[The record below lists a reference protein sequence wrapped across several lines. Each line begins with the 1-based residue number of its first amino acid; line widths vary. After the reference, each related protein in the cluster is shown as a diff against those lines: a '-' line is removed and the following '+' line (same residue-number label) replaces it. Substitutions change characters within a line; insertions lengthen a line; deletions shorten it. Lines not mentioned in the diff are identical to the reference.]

1 MVHKDNAVEVESVDA
16 LDSRDHVVHP
26 GEGLLVRAGRP
37 LFCHYHHPLVSQDID
52 GEYSDSGDLG
62 RRGIWGGGGFDE
74 EGDLGRRGEGK
85 PSHQYSN
92 GSVRAF
98 VSSNKSWTYICM

>member
-52 GEYSDSGDLG
+52 GEYRDSGDLG
-62 RRGIWGGGGFDE
+62 GGE
-74 EGDLGRRGEGK
+74 KGK
-85 PSHQYSN
+85 LSHQYSDV
-92 GSVRAF
+92 SVPLSQATK
-98 VSSNKSWTYICM
+98 VGHM